1 MPKILNDE
9 QIDWQEED
17 RSRLSYEM
25 IFNQSVS
32 VNERDRKSEEK
43 EEPDVED
50 LLKQQEKEWEAKL
63 EKAQEEA
70 YSRGRKEGLK
80 AGLEEARSEIGSR
93 LSGLEKALAEGHTE
107 WQERQRILDSGLLDL
122 VFEISERILGIPVE
136 NPAIRQK
143 LEKELSALL
152 QKVDAETKPLLL
164 VSSEDYEFVEQVK
177 DGVAPGSSTVIKMD
191 KSLNPGEFSLETNHE
206 TVIHKFQVLLDD
218 FKDSLSLPPWKA

>member
-25 IFNQSVS
+25 IFNQSLS
-32 VNERDRKSEEK
+32 VNEDDRESEEK
-43 EEPDVED
+43 EQLDVDD
-50 LLKQQEKEWEAKL
+50 LLKQQEQEWKAKL

-70 YSRGRKEGLK
+70 FSRGRKEGLK
-80 AGLEEARSEIGSR
+80 TGLEEARAEIGARVS
-93 LSGLEKALAEGHTE
+93 SLERALAESHRE
-107 WQERQRILDSGLLDL
+107 WQERQRILDPGLLDL

-136 NPAIRQK
+136 NPAIREK

-164 VSSEDYEFVEQVK
+164 VSSEDYEFVEE
-177 DGVAPGSSTVIKMD
+177 VADRVTPGSSVLIKTD
-191 KSLNPGEFSLETNHE
+191 KSLNSGEFSLETNHE
-206 TVIHKFQVLLDD
+206 TVIHKFRVLLED
-218 FKDSLSLPPWKA
+218 FKDSLSLPSWKA